1 MKGTQQDN
9 ASTQWTCHEK
19 SLQRERL
26 HGHKS
31 VCVNDD
37 NSQKM
42 WAISAPVTPSF
53 LKAENPG
60 KTGSHMMY
68 ERGADSH
75 WRLLALQMQE
85 Q

>member
-1 MKGTQQDN
+1 MKGTQLDKGKYTLN
-9 ASTQWTCHEK
+9 PLWAISTEC
-19 SLQRERL
+19 L
-26 HGHKS
+26 HGQKS

-37 NSQKM
+37 NSQEM

-60 KTGSHMMY
+60 KTRSHMMY

-75 WRLLALQMQE
+75 WRLLALQMRE